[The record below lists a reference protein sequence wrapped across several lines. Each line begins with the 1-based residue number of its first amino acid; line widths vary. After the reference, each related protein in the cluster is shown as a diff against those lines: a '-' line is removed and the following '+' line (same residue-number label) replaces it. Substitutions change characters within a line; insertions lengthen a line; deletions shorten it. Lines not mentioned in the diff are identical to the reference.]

1 MGYFIKHSSV
11 VTLRRRKHMHRPGS
25 VKKGSEK
32 YRRASDIS
40 ASLTVIYLAIGVYKS
55 LVALGVTKGRQVVTF
70 CSWVLRL
77 TVELEFPQL
86 S

>member
-11 VTLRRRKHMHRPGS
+11 VTLRRRNHMHRPGS

-40 ASLTVIYLAIGVYKS
+40 AFLTVIYLAIEYYCVGLACTS
-55 LVALGVTKGRQVVTF
+55 R
-70 CSWVLRL
+70 WWR
-77 TVELEFPQL
+77 
-86 S
+86 